1 MEQQYESVAELGA
14 GVYGAA
20 TTLKARDLREQGR
33 FVALLKGLR
42 LQTGGGPE
50 EDAWQLLQ
58 LQLLTK
64 LEHPNVVRLLDVFVD
79 IRDEGG
85 ARHAVVCELVD
96 QDLSTYLGKSPHTPS
111 HHIKEVTRQL
121 LCGLR
126 YLHGHGLEHRE
137 LTPRSVLVTASGRV
151 KIAGWGLARFLDSAS
166 RAPTPAVSP
175 SWYRAPE
182 LLLLRVTCGPA
193 AADLWSVGC
202 IFAEMFTR
210 RPLFPGGS
218 DVDQLTEIF
227 RLLGVPS
234 LEEWPLGASLPHGA
248 FAGLPAAP
256 RALADSVPEVGPE
269 VGPDNENL
277 AMALMLDLL
286 TFSPRKRISAFVALY
301 HPYFSEATDV
311 ATGESTATS
320 EGAATGEDEA

>member
-20 TTLKARDLREQGR
+20 TTLKARDLRDQGR
-33 FVALLKGLR
+33 FVVLLKGLR

-151 KIAGWGLARFLDSAS
+151 KLAGWGLGRFLLDGAS
-166 RAPTPAVSP
+166 TALTPAVSP

-182 LLLLRVTCGPA
+182 LLLRVTCGP

-218 DVDQLTEIF
+218 DVDQLTKIF
-227 RLLGVPS
+227 GLLGVPS
-234 LEEWPLGASLPHGA
+234 LEEWLLGASLPHGD
-248 FAGLPAAP
+248 FAAQTQLGGRHSYGLHAAP
-256 RALADSVPEVGPE
+256 RALVDSTPEMGLE
-269 VGPDNENL
+269 VAPGNENV
-277 AMALMLDLL
+277 AMALLLELL
-286 TFSPRKRISAFVALY
+286 TFSPRKRISASVALF
-301 HPYFSEATDV
+301 HPYFSEAAGV
-311 ATGESTATS
+311 ATGEA
-320 EGAATGEDEA
+320 